1 MFSSAD
7 EMREGLRMSRS
18 SRSISPDIDNQPSEF
33 AAMLQQGKGTLRRA
47 GTVQEQTLNYPGMEL
62 AGVGNLGSMIVAG
75 RTTLRHAQVETHEG
89 QPVGQQANHTAFTA
103 MIQQSKGTLKRNK
116 TYQEK
121 PKPEDSDVSDELKA
135 KLLRRQQKVVESEK
149 EAANTEEGSS
159 HEPAKDDTAS
169 EPPPRRNSKSQTPP
183 PVAAKNVVQQPQ
195 PTAPQQ
201 AQPPPSRTEAIFA
214 HTQAVKKSAPAPP
227 PRSTP
232 LLDEGAEQKPPSQ
245 STQEGAHEF
254 QQVVLRSAKNSQGSS
269 PSVQASASDASVP
282 QMQGSSPTE
291 KKVPPS
297 VASKQTAERPPA
309 VQEANPAA
317 VPSASQDAV
326 PSRTNASIHDMTQK
340 MHPSDSAQRKSL
352 ELAAANAPVDET
364 ALFSQARLRKVS
376 DSARTSQ
383 ASAKVEEQPTNSPV
397 APPTTAAEK
406 GKGPAAE
413 PTPRVQEASVSS
425 REAVSIFSQV
435 KRSSLTKDPSPPV
448 PQQPAAESGPPT
460 RGQLSMFSTAKPG
473 SQGQLRT
480 VAIPTQKN
488 RE

>member
-1 MFSSAD
+1 
-7 EMREGLRMSRS
+7 MSRS
-18 SRSISPDIDNQPSEF
+18 SRSISPDTDNQPSDF

-62 AGVGNLGSMIVAG
+62 AGVGSLGNMIAAG
-75 RTTLRHAQVETHEG
+75 RTTLRHAQTETHEA
-89 QPVGQQANHTAFTA
+89 QPVAQQANHTAFTA
-103 MIQQSKGTLKRNK
+103 MIQQSKGTLKRKK

-121 PKPEDSDVSDELKA
+121 PKPEEPDVSDELKA
-135 KLLRRQQKVVESEK
+135 KLLRRQQKVVEGEK
-149 EAANTEEGSS
+149 EAEEGSS
-159 HEPAKDDTAS
+159 HEPTKDDTAS
-169 EPPPRRNSKSQTPP
+169 EPPPAMVRRNSKSQTPP

-195 PTAPQQ
+195 PAAPQQ
-201 AQPPPSRTEAIFA
+201 AQPPPSRTEASIFA
-214 HTQAVKKSAPAPP
+214 HTQAAKKSAPAPP

-232 LLDEGAEQKPPSQ
+232 LLNEGEEQKPSSQ
-245 STQEGAHEF
+245 STQEVAHEF

-269 PSVQASASDASVP
+269 PSLQASASDASVP
-282 QMQGSSPTE
+282 PVQGSPPTE
-291 KKVPPS
+291 NKVPPP

-317 VPSASQDAV
+317 VPSASQATV
-326 PSRTNASIHDMTQK
+326 PSRTNASIFDMTQK
-340 MHPSDSAQRKSL
+340 THPSDSAQRSSL

-364 ALFSQARLRKVS
+364 ALFTQARLRKVS

-383 ASAKVEEQPTNSPV
+383 ASAKEEQQPTTSSV
-397 APPTTAAEK
+397 DPPTTATEK

-460 RGQLSMFSTAKPG
+460 RGQLSMFSTSKQA

-480 VAIPTQKN
+480 VAIPTQKS

>member
-1 MFSSAD
+1 
-7 EMREGLRMSRS
+7 MSRS
-18 SRSISPDIDNQPSEF
+18 SRSISPDTDNQPSDF

-47 GTVQEQTLNYPGMEL
+47 GTVQEQSLNYPGMEL
-62 AGVGNLGSMIVAG
+62 AGVGSLGNMIVAG
-75 RTTLRHAQVETHEG
+75 RTTLRHAQTETHEV

-121 PKPEDSDVSDELKA
+121 PKPEESDVSDELKA
-135 KLLRRQQKVVESEK
+135 KLLRRQQKVVEGEK

-159 HEPAKDDTAS
+159 HEPTKDDTTS
-169 EPPPRRNSKSQTPP
+169 EPPLGTVRRNSKSQTPP

-201 AQPPPSRTEAIFA
+201 AQPPPSRTEASIFA
-214 HTQAVKKSAPAPP
+214 HTQAAKKSAPAPP

-232 LLDEGAEQKPPSQ
+232 VLNEGAEQKPSSQ
-245 STQEGAHEF
+245 STQESAHEF

-269 PSVQASASDASVP
+269 PTLQASGSDASVP
-282 QMQGSSPTE
+282 QMQGSPPTE
-291 KKVPPS
+291 KKVPPP

-317 VPSASQDAV
+317 VPSASQAAV
-326 PSRTNASIHDMTQK
+326 PSRTNASIFEMTQK
-340 MHPSDSAQRKSL
+340 THPSDSAQRSSL

-364 ALFSQARLRKVS
+364 PLFSQARLRKVS
-376 DSARTSQ
+376 DSVRTSQ
-383 ASAKVEEQPTNSPV
+383 ASAKEEEQPTNSSV
-397 APPTTAAEK
+397 DPPTTATEK
-406 GKGPAAE
+406 EKGPAAE

-448 PQQPAAESGPPT
+448 PQQPATESGPPT
-460 RGQLSMFSTAKPG
+460 RGQLSMFPTTKQA

-480 VAIPTQKN
+480 VAIPTQKS